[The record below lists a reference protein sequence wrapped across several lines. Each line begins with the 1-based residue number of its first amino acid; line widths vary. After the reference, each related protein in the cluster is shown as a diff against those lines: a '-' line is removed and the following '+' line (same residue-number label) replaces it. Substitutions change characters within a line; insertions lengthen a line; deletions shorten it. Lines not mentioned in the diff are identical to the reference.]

1 LNEYEKQTMEIFTTN
16 IDKQRTK
23 NHHMMIYVGGAIRM

>member
-1 LNEYEKQTMEIFTTN
+1 MNMKKQTIEILTTN
-16 IDKQRTK
+16 IDKQKTK